1 MNIFSDIYALNQPT
15 IQQAYLFCLNQQFE
29 QAKSLLDELIENQ
42 NADAMYLLALLYLE
56 GVGIEKDISLA
67 THWFKQAIALNHSQ
81 AMIEYA
87 CYLKEFEPE
96 QGLEAVS
103 LYHQAATLK
112 HHSAYYYLGLAYLEG
127 NILPFNINNAIKL
140 FQHAARLEEPQSQ
153 LKLAC
158 LYLEGPA
165 FERNIER
172 AHAILNQ
179 FIVQYQKALL
189 LIEPELLVKILAF
202 NPSKSFKRNHQAF
215 LDAQLKLQDI
225 ETEQSHQP
233 R

>member
-1 MNIFSDIYALNQPT
+1 MNIFSDILALNQPT

-56 GVGIEKDISLA
+56 GVGIEKDIPLA
-67 THWFKQAIALNHSQ
+67 THWFKQAIALNH
-81 AMIEYA
+81 
-87 CYLKEFEPE
+87 
-96 QGLEAVS
+96 
-103 LYHQAATLK
+103 T
-112 HHSAYYYLGLAYLEG
+112 
-127 NILPFNINNAIKL
+127 IKL

-165 FERNIER
+165 FESNIER